1 MTKNK
6 SKPIVMLAT
15 TLLFTVLAQAQES
28 VNTAG
33 GNVTG
38 SGGTVAYSVGQIVYT
53 TNTGTN
59 GSVLQGVQH
68 AYEIFTVGV
77 KQTELQLSL
86 MMFPNPALDN
96 LTLQISNYNNEK
108 LMYQL
113 FDIQGKLLNFE
124 QVNTQRTLI
133 DTSDLPSA
141 TYFINVVNQENKNIQ
156 SFKVIKN

>member
-96 LTLQISNYNNEK
+96 LSLQISNYNNEK

>member
-1 MTKNK
+1 M
-6 SKPIVMLAT
+6 
-15 TLLFTVLAQAQES
+15 LFTVLAQAQES

-33 GNVTG
+33 GNVTA

-86 MMFPNPALDN
+86 MVFPNPALDN
-96 LTLQISNYNNEK
+96 LILQIGNYNNEK